1 MLELERVLH
10 IEDDLSIQEVAR
22 VALEIV
28 GGFRVVSC
36 SSGKEGLEQVEKF
49 APHVIL
55 LDVMMPG
62 MDGPETLVHLQQMP
76 SLSQVPVI
84 FMTAKVQGS
93 ELDEYHQLGAAGV
106 ISKPFDPMTLADQI
120 RTLWS
125 QFHADKQ

>member
-93 ELDEYHQLGAAGV
+93 ELHEYHQLGAAGV

-125 QFHADKQ
+125 HFHADKQ